1 MSNLEE
7 RGKVWRKYKALKRRN
22 RRALERVWDAIAE
35 LEEAERFGD
44 DGWHVQNA
52 LELLY
57 DAVHDLEVIE
67 E

>member
-22 RRALERVWDAIAE
+22 RRALERLRVAIAE
-35 LEEAERFGD
+35 LEEVARFGD
-44 DGWHVQNA
+44 DGWHMQNA
-52 LELLY
+52 LEILY
-57 DAVHDLEVIE
+57 DVVHDLEVIE